1 MPAKGS
7 CSLCG
12 LACLRQAL
20 IHVAKAQQL
29 AGYFTGMARSHGKAL
44 SPSVGAGHAREEGLQ
59 RPRPDLSAASLDSC
73 GKSATARRPWAPHVA
88 GAPTL
93 GKSDCNQV

>member
-29 AGYFTGMARSHGKAL
+29 AGHGHHT
-44 SPSVGAGHAREEGLQ
+44 SPAHLLLENLIAI
-59 RPRPDLSAASLDSC
+59 
-73 GKSATARRPWAPHVA
+73 
-88 GAPTL
+88 
-93 GKSDCNQV
+93 KSDQTS